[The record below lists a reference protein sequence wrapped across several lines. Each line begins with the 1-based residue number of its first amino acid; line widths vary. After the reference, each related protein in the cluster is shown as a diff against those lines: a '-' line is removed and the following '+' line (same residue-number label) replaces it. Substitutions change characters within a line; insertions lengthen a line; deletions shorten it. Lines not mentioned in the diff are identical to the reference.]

1 MALSLNRLA
10 VLVQVVDSGG
20 FSAAARALYLS
31 QPAVSSQI
39 RALESSLGVQLV
51 ERLPGGARP
60 TSAGEAI
67 VAKARTVFA
76 LLEEIKHTA
85 AEFQGLRAGRLTV
98 AGTTTVGTYLLPRL
112 VAEFSSRVPGV
123 SCQIRVGNEETVEG
137 WLVEG
142 EVGLALAVGT
152 PLDEHLTAEPVLT
165 EQMVLVAAPDSPVV
179 GRTLAPGELA
189 DQRFLLREA
198 GSATRRLQEQALAE
212 WGLSDVDRWDLWGA
226 DTLKEAARHGL
237 GVTLL
242 SDHATRHELAYGLLA
257 RVELDVP
264 APTRTISLVHRAD
277 RSFTP
282 PERAFVALVR
292 TVREWPA

>member
-60 TSAGEAI
+60 TSAGEAV

-152 PLDEHLTAEPVLT
+152 PLDEHLTAEPVLA

-242 SDHATRHELAYGLLA
+242 SDHATRHELAHGLLA